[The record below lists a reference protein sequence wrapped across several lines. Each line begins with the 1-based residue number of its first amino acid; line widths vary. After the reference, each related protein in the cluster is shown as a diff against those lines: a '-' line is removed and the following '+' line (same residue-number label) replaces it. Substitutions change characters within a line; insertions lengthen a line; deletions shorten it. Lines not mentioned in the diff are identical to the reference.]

1 MADRTLEILMIA
13 QGNLPGVID
22 KVADNLDKADDKTK
36 DLNTSF
42 SKATKKGFEFGRAL
56 EVAVG
61 GALVKLAD
69 IGAGAA
75 LDFLG
80 KGFAANAKAGGEEYT
95 KLIEKVNE
103 AVSKLAAILT
113 RPIFDLFVAGL
124 NTFIALMPQIEAG
137 LQGFM
142 DGLMAL
148 PNSPF
153 GQWIQNELIPALQA
167 AGASINESLQPALVA
182 LQPLLD
188 QIGAIVG
195 PILAEGMRLLGQ
207 YITQYLIPSFA
218 TWAKMTLDAIP
229 LMIELG
235 KVIGGEINAAV
246 ATLGSWWKILSDNVA
261 GAVQWLTDAYDAL
274 VSLAELLQGNI
285 AQAFQWFIDNVI
297 APFTKAL
304 AALKGYIGQ
313 VISAFEKLAG
323 IGGALPSVPS
333 AGGTSPTVAG
343 PGFARGGSFIVPQG
357 FPNDSFPMRVSSGE
371 RVTVTPRGASG
382 GGQFVFNVSVSND
395 AMLNALMRKV
405 RGLAMM
411 NAT

>member
-188 QIGAIVG
+188 QLGALVG
-195 PILAEGMRLLGQ
+195 PLVAEGFRLLGQ
-207 YITQYLIPSFA
+207 YITSDVIPGFA
-218 TWAKMTLDAIP
+218 RWVKMMLDSIP

-235 KVIGGEINAAV
+235 GVIGGEINAAV

-261 GAVQWLTDAYDAL
+261 GAVKWLTDAYDAL
-274 VSLAELLQGNI
+274 VSLADLLQGSI

-304 AALKGYIGQ
+304 AALKNYIGQ

-323 IGGALPSVPS
+323 IGGGGLPQVPS
-333 AGGTSPTVAG
+333 AGGTTPTVGG

-371 RVTVTPRGASG
+371 RVTVTPRGQA
-382 GGQFVFNVSVSND
+382 GGQFVFNVSVNND
-395 AMLNALMRKV
+395 AMLNALMRRV
-405 RGLAMM
+405 RALAML
-411 NAT
+411 NAV

>member
-1 MADRTLEILMIA
+1 
-13 QGNLPGVID
+13 
-22 KVADNLDKADDKTK
+22 
-36 DLNTSF
+36 
-42 SKATKKGFEFGRAL
+42 
-56 EVAVG
+56 
-61 GALVKLAD
+61 
-69 IGAGAA
+69 
-75 LDFLG
+75 
-80 KGFAANAKAGGEEYT
+80 
-95 KLIEKVNE
+95 
-103 AVSKLAAILT
+103 
-113 RPIFDLFVAGL
+113 
-124 NTFIALMPQIEAG
+124 
-137 LQGFM
+137 
-142 DGLMAL
+142 
-148 PNSPF
+148 
-153 GQWIQNELIPALQA
+153 
-167 AGASINESLQPALVA
+167 
-182 LQPLLD
+182 
-188 QIGAIVG
+188 
-195 PILAEGMRLLGQ
+195 
-207 YITQYLIPSFA
+207 
-218 TWAKMTLDAIP
+218 MTLDAIP

-313 VISAFEKLAG
+313 VISAFEKFAG

-411 NAT
+411 NAV